1 MFDHDHPSACKKTKH
16 IHTHVYASNFILFA
30 FSLRISQPS
39 SRDANLGLAF
49 GATRPATETAQI
61 EKETFQPC
69 ERINNRCPRHAAFV
83 RGRACSQRFKICSRS
98 TCEKITGKQSR
109 LRCSQGLST
118 SHPAG
123 VAPAKMQHYHST
135 HEDCLTQSLSS
146 EPPNDAVQR
155 EKMSAGDCNPR
166 RITQTPQDAGL
177 PAP

>member
-1 MFDHDHPSACKKTKH
+1 MSMPQISFYSRSRCESRNLHAAMLPFATRLAQRVQLPRMHRLRKKHFDHVSESTTG
-16 IHTHVYASNFILFA
+16 IRVMLLSFA
-30 FSLRISQPS
+30 
-39 SRDANLGLAF
+39 AA
-49 GATRPATETAQI
+49 
-61 EKETFQPC
+61 
-69 ERINNRCPRHAAFV
+69 HAL
-83 RGRACSQRFKICSRS
+83 SDSRS
-98 TCEKITGKQSR
+98 FLAMPRAKKITGKQSR

>member
-1 MFDHDHPSACKKTKH
+1 MSLSQISTP
-16 IHTHVYASNFILFA
+16 NFTLFA

-39 SRDANLGLAF
+39 SRDAALCHAF
-49 GATRPATETAQI
+49 GTTRPATETAQI

>member
-1 MFDHDHPSACKKTKH
+1 MFLSQISTP
-16 IHTHVYASNFILFA
+16 NFTLFA

-61 EKETFQPC
+61 EKETFRPC
-69 ERINNRCPRHAAFV
+69 ERINNWYPRHAAFV

-123 VAPAKMQHYHST
+123 VAPTKMQHHRST
-135 HEDCLTQSLSS
+135 HERLRKCNTFL
-146 EPPNDAVQR
+146 PNR
-155 EKMSAGDCNPR
+155 RTIRCRRKMSAGDSPR
-166 RITQTPQDAGL
+166 RITQTPHDAGL